1 MILPRKCRKGGRRT
15 GTWGKNIPEGL
26 QIEQEKERDKET
38 GVCMPVSF
46 NQAVQSR
53 VILFDK

>member
-1 MILPRKCRKGGRRT
+1 MHLGKEHSRRAADRRT
-15 GTWGKNIPEGL
+15 GEG
-26 QIEQEKERDKET
+26 EGRET